1 MNLKDIE
8 QLIDK
13 VNLSDIS
20 LFEVKIDNIYIK
32 MDKSL
37 TRNSLENNNNY
48 IEKNKF
54 SNNKE
59 IPDTNIENKYDI
71 EDKNEVDNENTED
84 FYIVKSPMV
93 GTFYLSPGVGLE
105 QFVNVGDKVKPGDT
119 LCIIEAMKLMNEI
132 ECEVSGEIIEILQP
146 NEQMIQYGSE
156 LFKIRRL

>member
-1 MNLKDIE
+1 MNLKEIE

-37 TRNSLENNNNY
+37 TRNSLETNNDS
-48 IEKNKF
+48 IEKNNF
-54 SNNKE
+54 SNNE
-59 IPDTNIENKYDI
+59 EVVNTNIENKCDI
-71 EDKNEVDNENTED
+71 EDKKEVNTENDED

-93 GTFYLSPGVGLE
+93 GTFYLAPGVGLE
-105 QFVNVGDKVKPGDT
+105 QFVNVGDKVKIGDT

-132 ECEVSGEIIEILQP
+132 ESEVSGEIVEILQE